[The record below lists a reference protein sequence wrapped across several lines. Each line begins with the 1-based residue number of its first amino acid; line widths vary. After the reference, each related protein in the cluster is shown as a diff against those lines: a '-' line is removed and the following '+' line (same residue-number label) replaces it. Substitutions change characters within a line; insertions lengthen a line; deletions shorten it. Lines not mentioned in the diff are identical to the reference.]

1 MSRLVSPSLP
11 RAANARAASA
21 GSAAGNPVGRSAR
34 VLSADRRHS
43 LVRLLRNAQRSLAAA
58 SFATALVTWPA
69 PARAQLVGGATDQ
82 PAPAG
87 SWLAA
92 TDGVVEVRPF
102 AGALIPTGPSRAFL
116 KNALL
121 AGGQVSVRILPQL
134 AATGTFAWS
143 PNNDRTFVGAPTL
156 DVYQYDVGLEARG
169 AGWFQGDGW
178 NFTPFAGLGV
188 GGRTYNYRDLDLR
201 TTTDVDGYGAIG
213 GEVGYGRIG
222 LRVEGRDYIS
232 QFHPLN
238 GIGSTANH
246 NDVALGAGVTVRL

>member
-1 MSRLVSPSLP
+1 MSRLVSPSLR
-11 RAANARAASA
+11 RASGARASTV
-21 GSAAGNPVGRSAR
+21 GSAAGNPVGRSAQ

-43 LVRLLRNAQRSLAAA
+43 LVRLLRNAQRTLAAA
-58 SFATALVTWPA
+58 SIASALLTWAA
-69 PARAQLVGGATDQ
+69 PARAQLVGGATNQ

-102 AGALIPTGPSRAFL
+102 AGALIPTGPSREFL

-143 PNNDRTFVGAPTL
+143 PNNDRSFLGAPTL
-156 DVYQYDVGLEARG
+156 DVYQYDLGLEARG
-169 AGWFQGDGW
+169 AGWFEGDGW
-178 NFTPFAGLGV
+178 HFTPFAGLGV
-188 GGRTYNYRDLDLR
+188 GGRTYNYRNLDFR
-201 TTTDVDGYGAIG
+201 STTDVDGYGAVG
-213 GEVGYGRIG
+213 GELGYGRIG

-238 GIGSTANH
+238 GIGPTANH

>member
-1 MSRLVSPSLP
+1 MSRLVSSSLG
-11 RAANARAASA
+11 RAATAPA
-21 GSAAGNPVGRSAR
+21 GSAVSNPIGRPAQL
-34 VLSADRRHS
+34 LSADRRRRI
-43 LVRLLRNAQRSLAAA
+43 VRLLRSAQRTLAAA
-58 SFATALVTWPA
+58 SVASAIVTWAA
-69 PARAQLVGGATDQ
+69 PARAQLVGGAANQ

-87 SWLAA
+87 SWLSA

-102 AGALIPTGPSRAFL
+102 AGALIPTGAERTIL

-143 PNNDRTFVGAPTL
+143 PNNDRSFLGAPTL
-156 DVYQYDVGLEARG
+156 DVYQYDLGLEARG

-188 GGRTYNYRDLDLR
+188 GGRTYNYRNLDFR
-201 TTTDVDGYGAIG
+201 STTDVDGYGSVGA
-213 GEVGYGRIG
+213 ELGYGRVG

-238 GIGSTANH
+238 GIGTTTNH
-246 NDVALGAGVTVRL
+246 NDVALGAGLTFRL